1 MRRRKAEVRFVLVDE
16 TVSIQSESD
25 TSSEFSFVGYP
36 TIIDENSQRISSSSA
51 GDDQSVVGEAPDD
64 DLEEDAPHQD
74 DEPEDQ
80 PGDEDNDYD
89 DDDDDLN
96 HGDDVR
102 RDDNDDLAGH
112 DEVHDDD
119 IEPSRLATPPAIP
132 CPIPAPRRSSRS
144 RTKPAWRKD
153 FVHVVPTI
161 ARVVAKSRIFKRFDL
176 TGLFTRIR
184 FNCIPDGFGKYC
196 YSGTL
201 ILNCRYI

>member
-36 TIIDENSQRISSSSA
+36 TMIDENSHRISSSSA

-80 PGDEDNDYD
+80 HDDDDD

-102 RDDNDDLAGH
+102 SDDDDP
-112 DEVHDDD
+112 DEVHDDN
-119 IEPSRLATPPAIP
+119 EPSRLATPPAIQ
-132 CPIPAPRRSSRS
+132 CPIPAPRRSSRT
-144 RTKPAWRKD
+144 RTKPAWTKD
-153 FVHVVPTI
+153 FVMPCQPLPEWLQR
-161 ARVVAKSRIFKRFDL
+161 AEFLKDL
-176 TGLFTRIR
+176 IKQGSLHEL
-184 FNCIPDGFGKYC
+184 Y
-196 YSGTL
+196 
-201 ILNCRYI
+201 